1 LPENFDIFCQLLS
14 LNRRARNFHLL
25 LCRHEW
31 PGSCE
36 KESVV
41 SENLLEGSISHLLAH
56 VRGYIRMDPYINLG
70 VHTDERERILTGT
83 AFVGDLDVLSQ
94 PGTRVALEGLRVG
107 VKLALPLFLTDP
119 DHHLQQWVLTRHWED
134 PLTLRWEAISF
145 LSYRVSNRTL
155 INHCFL
161 NVINYKNLYLTYF
174 LFN

>member
-1 LPENFDIFCQLLS
+1 M
-14 LNRRARNFHLL
+14 NR
-25 LCRHEW
+25 

-70 VHTDERERILTGT
+70 VHIDERERILTGT

-94 PGTRVALEGLRVG
+94 PRTRVALEGLRVG

-119 DHHLQQWVLTRHWED
+119 DHHLQQ
-134 PLTLRWEAISF
+134 
-145 LSYRVSNRTL
+145 
-155 INHCFL
+155 
-161 NVINYKNLYLTYF
+161 
-174 LFN
+174 